1 MDKKFLQD
9 KFQNSPCKKIKVL
22 LETWKILKKDLDI
35 LKQVMEYTTPFHEN
49 HIQEKNPKTPHMN
62 LAQRQQV
69 QVEIIMLKKG
79 SFARPIILNG
89 SF

>member
-1 MDKKFLQD
+1 
-9 KFQNSPCKKIKVL
+9 
-22 LETWKILKKDLDI
+22 
-35 LKQVMEYTTPFHEN
+35 
-49 HIQEKNPKTPHMN
+49 MN

-79 SFARPIILNG
+79 SFARPVILNG

>member
-1 MDKKFLQD
+1 MENTEKGFRYSETSDGIHNTLSWESYSRK
-9 KFQNSPCKKIKVL
+9 NS
-22 LETWKILKKDLDI
+22 
-35 LKQVMEYTTPFHEN
+35 
-49 HIQEKNPKTPHMN
+49 KTPHMN

-79 SFARPIILNG
+79 SFARPVILNG

>member
-1 MDKKFLQD
+1 
-9 KFQNSPCKKIKVL
+9 
-22 LETWKILKKDLDI
+22 
-35 LKQVMEYTTPFHEN
+35 MEYTTPFHEN

>member
-1 MDKKFLQD
+1 
-9 KFQNSPCKKIKVL
+9 
-22 LETWKILKKDLDI
+22 
-35 LKQVMEYTTPFHEN
+35 
-49 HIQEKNPKTPHMN
+49 MN

-79 SFARPIILNG
+79 SFVRPVILNG